1 MAESTG
7 LFFAVFAVVI
17 VASRPVVGNVL
28 DRVGPSHVVYSTKL
42 WFLLSAAI
50 LGLGFGAL
58 SPVFQTLAVQSVPAS
73 RAGAATATYF
83 WFLDI
88 FVGLA
93 AMTLGLVAQW
103 FGYSLLYG
111 VLCPAVVLVTA
122 ALYYVEY
129 TRRCFHS

>member
-1 MAESTG
+1 M
-7 LFFAVFAVVI
+7 
-17 VASRPVVGNVL
+17 GNVL
-28 DRVGPSHVVYSTKL
+28 DRIGPSHVVYPGFALFIIGFILFGFVSTKL

-129 TRRCFHS
+129 TRRRFHS